1 MSLVEFGYER
11 RNIYSRY
18 TSPVLVV
25 RKPDGRGLRMIVD
38 LRAINAVTKP
48 IAWPMPSLEVV
59 LSRLAGA
66 AYFATLDAYKGYWQ
80 FSLAPESQEYFS
92 FMTEEGVYTPNRIIQ
107 GATDAVKR
115 PFLICY
121 IKRTVVDR

>member
-1 MSLVEFGYER
+1 
-11 RNIYSRY
+11 
-18 TSPVLVV
+18 
-25 RKPDGRGLRMIVD
+25 
-38 LRAINAVTKP
+38 
-48 IAWPMPSLEVV
+48 MPSLEVV